1 MADPTNSR
9 RQMTA
14 SGLAGVLGL
23 FAGLCAIFAGCVTVA
38 DWHVETA
45 QARWPI
51 VSALVER
58 ADVVVSAR
66 TPKDGG
72 GTQTKLRYRVRYDV
86 NGEQQSA
93 TLASRPAFSD
103 TEAAKLQSWAAQHR
117 KGGHIDIKYDPSQ
130 ANTADFASAELSPAT
145 GRTGT
150 DIVLFAIA
158 AIASAG
164 LLALAR
170 HLRAREAAHA
180 APAAQDSQ
188 SGRLLMGFAFA
199 AMGLMLTGVVVY
211 RAIHA
216 NSLTA
221 DTLMGLPAGLMFV
234 FAGILLGLPPEY
246 AKWRSLLATLVVTC
260 FALTFDWVAFGPG
273 ERKFSGSIGGIGFIP
288 GELLGRS
295 LFGLCAVVLDI
306 VAIMM
311 WVGQCR
317 RAFGLSTSVDTFS
330 EQRS

>member
-93 TLASRPAFSD
+93 TLASRPAF
-103 TEAAKLQSWAAQHR
+103 QIR
-117 KGGHIDIKYDPSQ
+117 KRRNCSPGRRS
-130 ANTADFASAELSPAT
+130 TA
-145 GRTGT
+145 R
-150 DIVLFAIA
+150 
-158 AIASAG
+158 
-164 LLALAR
+164 
-170 HLRAREAAHA
+170 
-180 APAAQDSQ
+180 
-188 SGRLLMGFAFA
+188 
-199 AMGLMLTGVVVY
+199 
-211 RAIHA
+211 
-216 NSLTA
+216 
-221 DTLMGLPAGLMFV
+221 
-234 FAGILLGLPPEY
+234 
-246 AKWRSLLATLVVTC
+246 
-260 FALTFDWVAFGPG
+260 
-273 ERKFSGSIGGIGFIP
+273 
-288 GELLGRS
+288 
-295 LFGLCAVVLDI
+295 
-306 VAIMM
+306 VAISISNTIRL
-311 WVGQCR
+311 R
-317 RAFGLSTSVDTFS
+317 RTQRTLLRPNYRPQRA
-330 EQRS
+330 EQAPT